1 MTPGKDRIAPLMTPL
16 DAVVGRA
23 VDGLGHFLNFS
34 QSLENGQFL
43 DPCAISML
51 GGKKS
56 ND

>member
-16 DAVVGRA
+16 NAVVGRA

-51 GGKKS
+51 GGKKEQ
-56 ND
+56 